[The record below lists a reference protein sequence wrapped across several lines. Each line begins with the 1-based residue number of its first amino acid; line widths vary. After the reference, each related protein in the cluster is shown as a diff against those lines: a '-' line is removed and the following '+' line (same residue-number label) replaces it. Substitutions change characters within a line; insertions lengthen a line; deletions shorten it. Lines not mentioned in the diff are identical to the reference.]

1 MLLGSLQCH
10 IHYALLA
17 HTLCSAHPNEQALE
31 LDALLAAGSTVQQ
44 GGVRTV
50 SPRGVALFD
59 VIALKDELLK
69 R

>member
-1 MLLGSLQCH
+1 MPRC
-10 IHYALLA
+10 AR
-17 HTLCSAHPNEQALE
+17 CPQALE
-31 LDALLAAGSTVQQ
+31 LDALLAAGTTVRQ

>member
-1 MLLGSLQCH
+1 MPGLRVARH
-10 IHYALLA
+10 A
-17 HTLCSAHPNEQALE
+17 HASILPLMPRCARCPQALE
-31 LDALLAAGSTVQQ
+31 LDALLAAGTTVRQ